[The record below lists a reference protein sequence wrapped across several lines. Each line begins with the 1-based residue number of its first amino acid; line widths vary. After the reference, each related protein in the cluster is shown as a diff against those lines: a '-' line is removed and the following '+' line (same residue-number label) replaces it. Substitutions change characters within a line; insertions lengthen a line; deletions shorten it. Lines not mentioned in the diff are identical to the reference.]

1 MEEMKKEIYNLNHQ
15 IHRLKINFVAVQV
28 AFIVIAICFQIQ
40 YSRMISYYQSTV
52 ESNQE
57 ILLNQKWQSYEI
69 QHSLSM
75 IEELLPD

>member
-1 MEEMKKEIYNLNHQ
+1 MKKEIADLRRQ
-15 IHRLKINFVAVQV
+15 IHITKIQMVAAQV
-28 AFIVIAICFQIQ
+28 ALIGALICFQMQ

-57 ILLNQKWQSYEI
+57 ILLNQKWQCSEL
-69 QHSLSM
+69 QRSLSM